1 MDSNQVKNGIV
12 RARRTGTFE
21 GWFVLAESLLI
32 GVIGFAAS
40 DNALVGLAAAV
51 VSFKLLS
58 QRVIGAV
65 ASLAFGGLTAW
76 WTGQNA
82 YLKFQRWDVGVAV
95 GIIAGF
101 VAHSFH
107 RGHIR
112 AMERN

>member
-1 MDSNQVKNGIV
+1 MNSNQVKTGII
-12 RARRTGTFE
+12 RARRTGNFE

-32 GVIGFAAS
+32 GVVGFAAS
-40 DNALVGLAAAV
+40 NNALVGLAAAV

-65 ASLAFGGLTAW
+65 ASFAFGGLAAW
-76 WTGQNA
+76 WAGQNA

-95 GIIAGF
+95 GIVVGF

-107 RGHIR
+107 RGHVR
-112 AMERN
+112 AFERS